1 MIITFLL
8 FLLLI
13 VSYVGYWRGRGMEGF
28 YTSKPM
34 MISHRGVTKKF
45 PENTVEAFVDAEK
58 LGFEGIELD
67 VIASKDGVLYCSHNY
82 QLEQETNSSGDIN
95 VKTSK
100 ELDDIKTGF
109 YSHPDNQKN
118 IPRLSDVFD
127 KVSNNIR
134 LNIEIKNQLSR

>member
-1 MIITFLL
+1 
-8 FLLLI
+8 
-13 VSYVGYWRGRGMEGF
+13 MEGF

-109 YSHPDNQKN
+109 YSHPDN
-118 IPRLSDVFD
+118 
-127 KVSNNIR
+127 
-134 LNIEIKNQLSR
+134 